1 MPAPPSPPHLILV
14 GLPGAGK
21 TTVGRRVAERLERPF
36 LDFDREIARREG
48 ASVARIFAERG
59 EGYFR
64 AAERRLTEELRGSA
78 GMVLAPGGGWAATP
92 GNVALLRPPGR
103 IIYLRADPETVLR
116 RLRRSRNRRPLLAG
130 PDPLGTL
137 HRLLA
142 DREEFYRQADCVVDT
157 EVMDLQRLIDAV
169 AELAWTFRGE

>member
-1 MPAPPSPPHLILV
+1 MADRV
-14 GLPGAGK
+14 G
-21 TTVGRRVAERLERPF
+21 RPF
-36 LDFDREIARREG
+36 LDFDTEIVRREG

-59 EGYFR
+59 EEHFR
-64 AAERRLTEELRGSA
+64 AVERRLTEELRGSG
-78 GMVLAPGGGWAATP
+78 GMVLAPGGGWAAAP

-137 HRLLA
+137 RRLLA
-142 DREEFYRQADCVVDT
+142 DREAFYRQADCVVDT
-157 EVMDLQRLIDAV
+157 EVLDLQRLIDAV
-169 AELAWTFRGE
+169 AELA

>member
-1 MPAPPSPPHLILV
+1 VADRV
-14 GLPGAGK
+14 G
-21 TTVGRRVAERLERPF
+21 RPF
-36 LDFDREIARREG
+36 LDFDTEIVRREG

-59 EGYFR
+59 EEHFR
-64 AAERRLTEELRGSA
+64 AVERRLTEELRGSG
-78 GMVLAPGGGWAATP
+78 GMVLAPGGGWAAAP

-137 HRLLA
+137 RRLLA
-142 DREEFYRQADCVVDT
+142 DREAFYRQADCVVDT
-157 EVMDLQRLIDAV
+157 EVLDLQRLIDAV
-169 AELAWTFRGE
+169 AELA